1 MSGDLLSSSI
11 GAEKFSFKKLQQD
24 SKAKDA
30 TQLNQDYNYFTEL
43 GAQVRSGD
51 VEAAQ
56 QAMAMSLFSVQND
69 GSENAKNLQRNNSF
83 LQQIQAMA
91 AKVVNAFKDEGASS
105 DGENASQDNNA
116 NQNGMLAPSKENVN
130 EIKKILSEQGDDD
143 ITDEDIQMFLE
154 TNPEFSE

>member
-1 MSGDLLSSSI
+1 MSGDLLSSGI
-11 GAEKFSFKKLQQD
+11 GAEKFSFKKFQQD
-24 SKAKDA
+24 PKAKDA

-56 QAMAMSLFSVQND
+56 QAMAISLFSVPND
-69 GSENAKNLQRNNSF
+69 GSDNAKNLERNNSF
-83 LQQIQAMA
+83 LQQIQAAA
-91 AKVVNAFKDEGASS
+91 AKIVNAFKDEGASS
-105 DGENASQDNNA
+105 DGENASQGNNA
-116 NQNGMLAPSKENVN
+116 NQNGLLAPSKENVN
-130 EIKKILSEQGDDD
+130 EIKKILAEQGDDD